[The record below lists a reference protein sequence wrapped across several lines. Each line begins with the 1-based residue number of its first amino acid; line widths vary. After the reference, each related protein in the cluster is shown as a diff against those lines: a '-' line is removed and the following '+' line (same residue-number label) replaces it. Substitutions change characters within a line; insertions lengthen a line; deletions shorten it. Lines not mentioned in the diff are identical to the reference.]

1 MSNVYDLEIKMNYF
15 MSDTGNFKTYALPER
30 VCAA

>member
-1 MSNVYDLEIKMNYF
+1 MSNDYDIEIKMNYF
-15 MSDTGNFKTYALPER
+15 MSDTGNLNTYALPER